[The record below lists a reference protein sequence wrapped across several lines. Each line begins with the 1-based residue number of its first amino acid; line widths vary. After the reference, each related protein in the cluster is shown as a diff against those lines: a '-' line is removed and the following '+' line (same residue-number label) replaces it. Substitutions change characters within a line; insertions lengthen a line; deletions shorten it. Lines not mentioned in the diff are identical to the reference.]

1 MAWIKHPY
9 NGLCLPD
16 EWTLA
21 RYTSASPDTAYQV
34 CPRKLRVIAPIDVI
48 GLHVKVD
55 GTWISNCGGSSS
67 YAAFTGTVFIA
78 SDGSGARLDHPNCAK
93 LSSAFV
99 GQWSGVDVDVWQMHL
114 DGLWTS
120 SISFDVGYIDSVAG
134 NFFIYAAVE
143 GFTSGTAPTS
153 FVCATSGTL
162 TEQTGA
168 CGDTPTVKE
177 TVTVYDDGTVS
188 IP

>member
-1 MAWIKHPY
+1 MAWVVSPY

-16 EWTLA
+16 EWTRA
-21 RYTSASPDTAYQV
+21 RYSSDAAYQV
-34 CPRKLRVIAPIDVI
+34 CPRRLRIIAPIDSI

-55 GTWISNCGGSSS
+55 GTWISNCGGSST
-67 YAAFTGTVFIA
+67 YAAFTETVFI
-78 SDGSGARLDHPNCAK
+78 SSSGSGAKLDYPNCAK
-93 LSSAFV
+93 VSNFSV
-99 GQWSGVDVDVWQMHL
+99 TQWSGVDVDVWEMHL

-120 SISFDVGYIDSVAG
+120 SISFDVGYIDAVAG
-134 NFFIYAAVE
+134 NFYIYAAVE
-143 GFTSGTAPTS
+143 GFTGGTVPTS
-153 FVCATSGTL
+153 FVCATSSTL
-162 TEQTGA
+162 TEQEGA

>member
-1 MAWIKHPY
+1 MVWAISPF

-16 EWTLA
+16 EWTRA
-21 RYTSASPDTAYQV
+21 RYSSASPDTAYQV
-34 CPRKLRVIAPIDVI
+34 CPRRLRIIAPNDPI

-55 GTWISNCGGSSS
+55 GTWISNCGGTSA
-67 YAAFTGTVFIA
+67 YASATGTINI
-78 SDGSGARLDHPNCAK
+78 SSGGSGAKLDHPNCAK
-93 LSSAFV
+93 VSNFSV
-99 GQWSGVDVDVWQMHL
+99 TQWSGVDVDVWAMHL
-114 DGLWTS
+114 AGLWTS

-143 GFTSGTAPTS
+143 GFTGGTVPTS

-162 TEQTGA
+162 TEQAGA